1 MRLPDNYSDLNIWR
15 YWVPASTRTFRV
27 FVSSSPEDLKAERD
41 ALQRDVFPKLRA
53 LCEQHGA
60 RSQAIEVN
68 EGTTLG
74 ELFQSYVDKFPRLTG
89 LGLAY
94 AVNHEYSD
102 QSRVLKDGDEIA
114 LIPPVS
120 GG

>member
-1 MRLPDNYSDLNIWR
+1 MTVTVKFFASVRDL
-15 YWVPASTRTFRV
+15 V
-27 FVSSSPEDLKAERD
+27 
-41 ALQRDVFPKLRA
+41 
-53 LCEQHGA
+53 GA
-60 RSQAIEVN
+60 RSQAIEVA

-74 ELFQSYVDKFPRLTG
+74 SLFRTYVDKYPKLG
-89 LGLAY
+89 SLGLAY

-102 QSRVLKDGDEIA
+102 RSRVLKDGDEIA